1 MKPIT
6 LTYDKER
13 DLKLDLYMPEN
24 EKPKLF
30 IYMHGGGLTSGS
42 RDAGIRFD
50 TLVSDGIAAASL
62 DYRMYPDAKFPDFIE
77 DCARAVAFLKTEL
90 DGKISGI
97 YVDDAAVRQTLS
109 RRLRY
114 RPV

>member
-30 IYMHGGGLTSGS
+30 I
-42 RDAGIRFD
+42 
-50 TLVSDGIAAASL
+50 
-62 DYRMYPDAKFPDFIE
+62 
-77 DCARAVAFLKTEL
+77 
-90 DGKISGI
+90 
-97 YVDDAAVRQTLS
+97 
-109 RRLRY
+109 
-114 RPV
+114 

>member
-50 TLVSDGIAAASL
+50 MLVSDGIAVASL

-77 DCARAVAFLKTEL
+77 DCARAVTFLKTEL

-97 YVDDAAVRQTLS
+97 YVGG
-109 RRLRY
+109 
-114 RPV
+114 